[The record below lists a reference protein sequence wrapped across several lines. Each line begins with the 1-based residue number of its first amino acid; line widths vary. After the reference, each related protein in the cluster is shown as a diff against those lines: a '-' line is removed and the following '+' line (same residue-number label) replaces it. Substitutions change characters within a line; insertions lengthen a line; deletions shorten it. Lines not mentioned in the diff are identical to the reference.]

1 MNRGAVGL
9 HVLAAHFR
17 QEPADY
23 CLLRKVAIVYGVAL
37 DRK

>member
-9 HVLAAHFR
+9 YALAANLR

-23 CLLRKVAIVYGVAL
+23 CLLRKVATVYGVT
-37 DRK
+37 